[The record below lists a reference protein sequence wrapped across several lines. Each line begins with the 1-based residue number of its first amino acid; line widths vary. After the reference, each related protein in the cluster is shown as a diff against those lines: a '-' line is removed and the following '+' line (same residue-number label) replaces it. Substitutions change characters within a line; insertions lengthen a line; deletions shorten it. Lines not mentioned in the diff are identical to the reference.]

1 MYVFSDGDLAVVP
14 KITSFLEEPLMYNE
28 SEEHKA
34 NIQDFEPENKGYN
47 PTKAYELFKKVYN
60 HLFDADKQK
69 TVEIEFLFAKTQ
81 EERVNLAR
89 FVKNQL
95 KNCFNQEGKKVE
107 IKVNV
112 VAEWNNFLTI
122 AIALANEAKILICDE
137 PTTALDVSVQKKIL
151 YLIKKLQQEKKFSI
165 IFITHDLEVV
175 KYVADRIAVIYAG
188 RIFEYGTTHEVFI
201 IVNIP
206 ILGLF

>member
-1 MYVFSDGDLAVVP
+1 MAVVP

-34 NIQDFEPENKGYN
+34 NIQDFEPENKAYN
-47 PTKAYELFKKVYN
+47 PTKAYELFKKAYN

-69 TVEIEFLFAKTQ
+69 TVEIEFLVVKTQ

-112 VAEWNNFLTI
+112 VAE
-122 AIALANEAKILICDE
+122 
-137 PTTALDVSVQKKIL
+137 
-151 YLIKKLQQEKKFSI
+151 
-165 IFITHDLEVV
+165 
-175 KYVADRIAVIYAG
+175 
-188 RIFEYGTTHEVFI
+188 
-201 IVNIP
+201 
-206 ILGLF
+206 